1 MPTNREVSVWD
12 NEIGAVTRV
21 IGSRFLRRDLRAH
34 AESYLAWI
42 DWQPAEELGEHTG
55 QIKPRAWVIEECF
68 DLRFKKTRA
77 D

>member
-42 DWQPAEELGEHTG
+42 DQLCGTTG
-55 QIKPRAWVIEECF
+55 SRRKNSVSTPVR
-68 DLRFKKTRA
+68 
-77 D
+77 